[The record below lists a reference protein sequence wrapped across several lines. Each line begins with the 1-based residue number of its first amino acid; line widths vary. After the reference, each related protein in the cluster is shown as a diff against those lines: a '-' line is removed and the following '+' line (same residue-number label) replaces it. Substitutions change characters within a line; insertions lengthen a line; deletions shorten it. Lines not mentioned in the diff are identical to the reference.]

1 MNLIKQMKGVFSMN
15 KTVKTI
21 LMVLGV
27 VVLAAAIILA
37 IFKLN
42 GKSGESLIEVNSG
55 DDLAALI
62 DEIYEG
68 QTNLF
73 STLETAQINVT
84 EADMVAFNTGL
95 ANGDNLEYL
104 AISQP
109 LMSSQAY
116 ELVIAKVKQG
126 VDANAVAKEMSENIN
141 MNKWICVS
149 ANKLYATSSGDIVFL
164 VMAGEADMAKPIY
177 EKFKSLAGNVN
188 EVYEKDAEEIE
199 LPPEILL

>member
-1 MNLIKQMKGVFSMN
+1 MN
-15 KTVKTI
+15 KTTKTVLII
-21 LMVLGV
+21 LGGLVL
-27 VVLAAAIILA
+27 LAIILLA

-42 GKSGESLIEVNSG
+42 GNTEKSLIEVNSG
-55 DDLAALI
+55 EDLVALI

-73 STLETAQINVT
+73 STLETSEINVT
-84 EADMVAFNTGL
+84 DADMVAFNTGL
-95 ANGDNLEYL
+95 TNGDNLEYL

-126 VDANAVAKEMSENIN
+126 VDANAVAKEMSENID

-164 VMAGEADMAKPIY
+164 VMAEDVDMASSVY
-177 EKFKSLAGNVN
+177 EKFKSLAGTIN

>member
-1 MNLIKQMKGVFSMN
+1 MN
-15 KTVKTI
+15 KTIKTVLII
-21 LMVLGV
+21 LGI
-27 VVLAAAIILA
+27 VVLAVAIIFA
-37 IFKLN
+37 ISKIN
-42 GKSGESLIEVNSG
+42 GKSGKSLIEVNSG
-55 DDLAALI
+55 DDLATLI
-62 DEIYEG
+62 DEIYKG

-73 STLETAQINVT
+73 SSLETAEINVT
-84 EADMVAFNTGL
+84 DADMVAFNTGL

-126 VDANAVAKEMSENIN
+126 VDANAVAKEMSENID

-164 VMAGEADMAKPIY
+164 VMAGETDMATSVY
-177 EKFKSLAGNVN
+177 EKFKSLAGTIN

>member
-1 MNLIKQMKGVFSMN
+1 MN
-15 KTVKTI
+15 KTTKTVLII
-21 LMVLGV
+21 LGGLVL
-27 VVLAAAIILA
+27 LAIILLA

-42 GKSGESLIEVNSG
+42 GNTEKSLIEVNSG
-55 DDLAALI
+55 EDLVALI

-73 STLETAQINVT
+73 STLETSEINVT
-84 EADMVAFNTGL
+84 DADMVAFNTGL
-95 ANGDNLEYL
+95 ANGNNLEYL

-126 VDANAVAKEMSENIN
+126 VDTNAVAKEMSENIN

-164 VMAGEADMAKPIY
+164 VMAEDVDMASSVY
-177 EKFKSLAGNVN
+177 EKFKSLAGTIN

>member
-1 MNLIKQMKGVFSMN
+1 MN
-15 KTVKTI
+15 KTIKTVLII
-21 LMVLGV
+21 LGI
-27 VVLAAAIILA
+27 VVLAVAIIFA
-37 IFKLN
+37 ISKIN
-42 GKSGESLIEVNSG
+42 GKSEKSLIEANSG
-55 DDLAALI
+55 DDLATLI
-62 DEIYEG
+62 DEIYKG

-73 STLETAQINVT
+73 SSLETAEINVT
-84 EADMVAFNTGL
+84 DADMVAFNTGL

-104 AISQP
+104 VISQP

-126 VDANAVAKEMSENIN
+126 VDANAVAKEMSENID

-164 VMAGEADMAKPIY
+164 VMAGETDMATSVY
-177 EKFKSLAGNVN
+177 EKFKSLAGTTN

>member
-1 MNLIKQMKGVFSMN
+1 MN

-21 LMVLGV
+21 LITLGV
-27 VVLAAAIILA
+27 VVLVAAILFA
-37 IFKLN
+37 IFKFN
-42 GKSGESLIEVNSG
+42 GKAETGLSEVNSG
-55 DDLAALI
+55 DDLVALI
-62 DEIYEG
+62 DEIYKG

-73 STLETAQINVT
+73 SSLETAQIDVT
-84 EADMVAFNTGL
+84 DADTVAFNTGL
-95 ANGDNLEYL
+95 VNGDNLEYL
-104 AISQP
+104 ALSQP

-116 ELVIAKVKQG
+116 ELVLAKVKPG

-141 MNKWICVS
+141 MNKWVCVS

-164 VMAGEADMAKPIY
+164 VMAGEAEMATPVY

>member
-1 MNLIKQMKGVFSMN
+1 MKGVFSMN
-15 KTVKTI
+15 KTVKII
-21 LMVLGV
+21 LILLGV
-27 VVLAAAIILA
+27 VALAAVILFAIS
-37 IFKLN
+37 KLN
-42 GKSGESLIEVNSG
+42 SKSGKNLIEVNSG

-62 DEIYEG
+62 EEIYKG

-95 ANGDNLEYL
+95 ANGDKLEYL

-126 VDANAVAKEMSENIN
+126 VDANAVAKEMSENID

-164 VMAGEADMAKPIY
+164 VMAGETDMATSVY
-177 EKFKSLAGNVN
+177 EKFKSLAENVN